1 MQNLDL
7 DLIQFRP
14 ICFNVKQFLLKYFLQ
29 FQAFGTMEYLQNHK
43 YDLITFKT
51 IKITKIPSKIS
62 K

>member
-14 ICFNVKQFLLKYFLQ
+14 ICFNVKQFLLKYFFQ
-29 FQAFGTMEYLQNHK
+29 FQAFGMMEYLQNHK

-51 IKITKIPSKIS
+51 IQITKIP
-62 K
+62 